1 MKTLSEKQ
9 ASLVANLKQM
19 NKVIVAFSGG
29 IDSTLVLKAALDT
42 LGKANVLAVVA
53 NSELFTDEE
62 FYKAV
67 DLAEALG
74 ANVLTTELNYL
85 ANSEIAN
92 NTPKT
97 WYYSKQLFYQRLNQI
112 AADKGFDHVL
122 DGMIMDDN
130 SDFRPG
136 LRARDEAGAESVL
149 QAAGF
154 YKIDVRQ
161 LAKKLDLNNWN
172 KVASC
177 SVSSRFPYNTE
188 LTLAKI
194 NQVMTSEK
202 CLRDLGFPTV
212 RVRYHEAIARVEVP
226 EAQIAEFLTHS
237 VQVNQ
242 ALQQAG
248 FEFVTV
254 DLAGFKSGRM
264 NETLTETQKAALMTA

>member
-1 MKTLSEKQ
+1 MKILSEKKAQ
-9 ASLVANLKQM
+9 LIENLKQM
-19 NKVIVAFSGG
+19 DKVIVAFSGG
-29 IDSTLVLKAALDT
+29 IDSTLVLKMAIET
-42 LGKANVLAVVA
+42 LGHDNVLAVVA

-62 FYKAV
+62 FNKAV
-67 DLAEALG
+67 DLAKALD
-74 ANVLTTELNYL
+74 AQVLTTELNYL
-85 ANSEIAN
+85 SNSEIAN

-97 WYYSKQLFYQRLNQI
+97 WYYSKQMFYQRLNEI
-112 AADKGFDHVL
+112 AADQGYAHVL

-149 QAAGF
+149 QSAGF

-161 LAKKLDLNNWN
+161 LAKELDLNNWN

-177 SVSSRFPYNTE
+177 SVSSRFPYNTP
-188 LTLAKI
+188 LTLTKI
-194 NQVMTSEK
+194 NQVMQSEK
-202 CLRDLGFPTV
+202 FLRDLGFPTV
-212 RVRYHEAIARVEVP
+212 RVRYHENIARVEVP
-226 EAQIAEFLTHS
+226 EAQIAAFLTHS
-237 VQVNQ
+237 QQVNQ

-264 NETLTETQKAALMTA
+264 NDSLTDAQKAALMTA

>member
-62 FYKAV
+62 FNKAV

-226 EAQIAEFLTHS
+226 EAQIAEFLTHR

>member
-1 MKTLSEKQ
+1 MKTLSEKKAQ
-9 ASLVANLKQM
+9 LIENLKQM
-19 NKVIVAFSGG
+19 DKVIVAFSGG
-29 IDSTLVLKAALDT
+29 IDSTLVLKMAIET
-42 LGKANVLAVVA
+42 LGHDNVLAVVA

-62 FYKAV
+62 FNKAV
-67 DLAEALG
+67 DLAKALD
-74 ANVLTTELNYL
+74 AQVLTTELNYL
-85 ANSEIAN
+85 SNSEIAN

-97 WYYSKQLFYQRLNQI
+97 WYYSKQMFYQRLNEI
-112 AADKGFDHVL
+112 AADQGYAHVL

-149 QAAGF
+149 QSAGF

-161 LAKKLDLNNWN
+161 LAKELDLNNWN

-177 SVSSRFPYNTE
+177 SVSSRFPYNTP
-188 LTLAKI
+188 LTLTKI
-194 NQVMTSEK
+194 NQVMQSEK
-202 CLRDLGFPTV
+202 FLRDLGFPTV
-212 RVRYHEAIARVEVP
+212 RVRYHENIARVEVP
-226 EAQIAEFLTHS
+226 EAQIAAFLTHS
-237 VQVNQ
+237 QQVNQ

-264 NETLTETQKAALMTA
+264 NDSLTDAQKAALMTA